1 MKELKV
7 FIGDFEKTK
16 LDRKP
21 FEFRHT
27 MVDHPVLT
35 LENLSKIL
43 QELPKEKVMFS
54 KGLND
59 LAVNF
64 DKALDND
71 TKKLNL
77 NEMIETIRTS
87 NCYIAARNL
96 EMHESFK
103 GLYSDLLE
111 DIGKLLKHHKT
122 GKKPLEP
129 MVWLFIASPNAI
141 TPFHFDRSSNFIFQI
156 RGSKEL
162 AVFPPRVEEIISAKD
177 TESYLD
183 WSSQLPP
190 WREELDKHAHKFNFK
205 AGEAVHI
212 PFVSGHYVKNGP
224 EDISIT
230 MSIFFHSN
238 ETKRWSGAMR
248 FNNRMRRFGL
258 KLKPVGNAPVADR
271 IKAGLMPA
279 VNGVFKAAAKILV
292 IFEYF

>member
-1 MKELKV
+1 MKTLKCLK
-7 FIGDFEKTK
+7 GDFENSK

-21 FEFRHT
+21 FGFHHT
-27 MVDHPVLT
+27 MSNHPA
-35 LENLSKIL
+35 LSIESLSLIL

-59 LAVNF
+59 LNVNF
-64 DKALDND
+64 DDALNHD

-77 NEMIETIRTS
+77 NEMIETIRTG
-87 NCYIAARNL
+87 NGYIAARNL
-96 EMHESFK
+96 EMHHAFR
-103 GLYSDLLE
+103 GLYEDLLE
-111 DIGKLLKHHKT
+111 DIGELLKLNKT
-122 GKKPLEP
+122 GTKALEP
-129 MVWLFIASPNAI
+129 MVWLFIASPNAV

-177 TESYLD
+177 TESYID
-183 WSSQLPP
+183 WASDLPP

-230 MSIFFHSN
+230 MSIFFHSK
-238 ETKRWSGAMR
+238 ETKRWSDAMK
-248 FNNRMRRFGL
+248 FNNRLRRFGVKPNVVGETPL
-258 KLKPVGNAPVADR
+258 KDR
-271 IKAGLMPA
+271 LKAGFFPA
-279 VNGVFKAAAKILV
+279 MNGAFVVVKKIL
-292 IFEYF
+292 ILFMLT